1 MAGIVVVRDEI
12 NGLSI
17 NVGKQLRGDAG
28 HADFGIPHG
37 RGRVAVNRAK
47 VSLAVNERIAQREI
61 LRHTDEGVIDGR
73 VSVRVIFANHVA
85 HDTGRFL
92 IGTIPFVPKVVHG
105 VQDASVDRLQSVT
118 DIGQGATNNHTHGV
132 VHIGLPHLL
141 LDIDRGKGVGVRI
154 VFHAEGFPF

>member
-12 NGLSI
+12 DGLSI

-37 RGRVAVNRAK
+37 GGRVAINRAK

-61 LRHTDEGVIDGR
+61 LRHTDERVIDSR
-73 VSVRVIFANHVA
+73 ISVRVVFANHVA

-92 IGTIPFVPKVVHG
+92 IWTIPFIPKVVHS
-105 VQDASVDRLQSVT
+105 VQDAAMDRLQPVT
-118 DIGQGATNNHTHGV
+118 DIGQRSTNNHTHGV

-141 LDIDRGKGVGVRI
+141 LDIDRGKEVGVRI
-154 VFHAEGFPF
+154 VFHTEEIPF